1 MGLCY
6 QVVAM
11 TALQCGYLSGFW
23 RADHIYRFEFCSL
36 AYGVED
42 HSSMASFVLSL

>member
-1 MGLCY
+1 MDLCY

-23 RADHIYRFEFCSL
+23 RADHIYRSEFYSLDYDVADCST
-36 AYGVED
+36 
-42 HSSMASFVLSL
+42 MASFVLAL